1 MSANGPKRTCNA
13 VPCHVSFCENSRRP
27 DDGAAISSEP
37 ILETLD
43 SFFLCAVVTAEK
55 LAISF
60 QSMTDNAASARAA
73 YRCHRVNCALE
84 TVERHCPIAHRHLKR
99 FIVVVATRFAFGHF
113 ASPCLKLPNSNLL
126 FASPQFL
133 LHDLMGRQT

>member
-1 MSANGPKRTCNA
+1 MSRQLSLSIAD
-13 VPCHVSFCENSRRP
+13 VPMMVRP
-27 DDGAAISSEP
+27 YHQKS

-84 TVERHCPIAHRHLKR
+84 TVERHCPLP
-99 FIVVVATRFAFGHF
+99 IVT
-113 ASPCLKLPNSNLL
+113 
-126 FASPQFL
+126 
-133 LHDLMGRQT
+133 